1 MVRAWVVGT
10 GGGLGGVDGT
20 RDRSLKRSLG
30 WFDEFSPSERPVSG
44 RGVFR
49 HKPPKSKSRL
59 PSIVEQ
65 AAASNIDT
73 RHRRDRRNG
82 NAASVRLQD
91 GTSNA
96 TAASVA
102 KNGGAA
108 SEFDAVQDAVRKER
122 LRISRD
128 LHDHAGQYLVG
139 VALRLAALEMTV
151 ADPSMSRAFADLRQL
166 LDRFCDELRAIS
178 AGERRGIPFGCH
190 LTTALSELTA
200 KWESETGIA
209 IRFCSVRTGG
219 IEPDDA
225 TTEVI
230 YRIAE
235 EALTNIAKHAINAS
249 HVTVRLEFA
258 PVQVKLTIEDD
269 GPGLNSLRKGEDGRP
284 VRRGGIT
291 NMHERLAER
300 GGQLVICCPPTGGTS
315 LVATVPI

>member
-1 MVRAWVVGT
+1 
-10 GGGLGGVDGT
+10 
-20 RDRSLKRSLG
+20 LKRSPS
-30 WFDEFSPSERPVSG
+30 WFDEFSPSEILASG

-49 HKPPKSKSRL
+49 HKPLKSKSRL

-73 RHRRDRRNG
+73 RHRRDRRDG
-82 NAASVRLQD
+82 NAVSVQLQD
-91 GTSNA
+91 SA
-96 TAASVA
+96 AASSGT

-108 SEFDAVQDAVRKER
+108 LEFDAVQDAVRKER

-151 ADPSMSRAFADLRQL
+151 ADPSISSAFADLRQL

-178 AGERRGIPFGCH
+178 AGERRGIPYGCH

-269 GPGLNSLRKGEDGRP
+269 GPGLNSLRKDEDGRP

-300 GGQLVICCPPTGGTS
+300 GGQLVICSPPTGGTS
-315 LVATVPI
+315 LVATIPI